1 MDEKEAKEDAESAEI
16 DKPLKTAEF
25 STLSGSKPRMTSVA
39 VSEKIRQWA
48 ATLQGDISGD
58 DASKLRQEFIQY
70 AEELEAELI
79 ESTFNV

>member
-1 MDEKEAKEDAESAEI
+1 MQ
-16 DKPLKTAEF
+16 PLLHRGSQHVMFLST
-25 STLSGSKPRMTSVA
+25 STLSGPKPRMTSVA

-48 ATLQGDISGD
+48 ATLKGDISGD